1 MRVVGNAFLAL
12 LMLSLVPM
20 AGHAG
25 KLRITAWNLEHL
37 DDDNSEGCVG
47 RTGADYVALARRIEE
62 LGADIVAFQEVENA
76 AAARRVFPASD
87 WHVELHSVASQAIV
101 SGENLP
107 LVGALLGHR
116 RWRTTADYVHV
127 ADEHLVEAAESVG
140 CAIAAMLRRDLYLTT
155 Q

>member
-1 MRVVGNAFLAL
+1 MTRRDDLELPHGATAKVRENAVKQDRVRATNAIGHHPERSGFL
-12 LMLSLVPM
+12 
-20 AGHAG
+20 
-25 KLRITAWNLEHL
+25 R
-37 DDDNSEGCVG
+37 
-47 RTGADYVALARRIEE
+47 RTEFIG
-62 LGADIVAFQEVENA
+62 GTADIVAFQEVENA

-87 WHVELHSVASQAIV
+87 WHVEQHSVASQAIV

-116 RWRTTADYVHV
+116 RCRTTADYVHV